1 MADKRQ
7 KSKRRSRSK
16 KDRPRKG
23 FTLYLCHNL
32 DYDDLAHALD
42 KAGIRYKRHRNYF
55 SGWVEDTTLLPL
67 VGRHGWILITYD
79 KRQRTRFVE
88 KELIKRF
95 RIREFVFTGG
105 SLSDPGALLVKA
117 SKRMRA
123 ICRQTQGP
131 FVYAITESGN
141 VHPKTLD

>member
-1 MADKRQ
+1 MADKRRR
-7 KSKRRSRSK
+7 SKRQSTSK

-32 DYDDLAHALD
+32 DYEDLASTLD
-42 KAGIRYKRHRNYF
+42 RAGIRYKRHREFF
-55 SGWVEDTTLLPL
+55 SGMVEDEVLLPK
-67 VGRHGWILITYD
+67 VGRHRWILITYD
-79 KRQRTRFVE
+79 QKQRTRLVE

-105 SLSDPGALLVKA
+105 SLPDPGALLVKA

-123 ICRQTQGP
+123 ICRTTPGP
-131 FVYAITESGN
+131 FVYAITQTGN
-141 VHPKTLD
+141 VHPKALE